1 MEEKSNEEKNEIDIE
16 KNKDKINENKTKEN
30 EELKDLN
37 ENNKNEIMNLQKDN
51 NKIEHKIDN
60 NIENNI
66 NLNLID
72 NILNQENEKRK
83 EKERKN
89 QEKQERKNKLL
100 SKKHKSPEDIENEK
114 IFAENNKILI
124 NFLGD
129 SITEGLKWQ
138 KKEIFCFYLSK
149 WLNIRINNQG
159 YHATR
164 IARQDDDDKDFNFRL
179 KDLDEKA
186 DFAFI
191 FGGTNDYGMGEADLG
206 DINSDSYYTFYGALK
221 NLVKDLLKKFNNDKI
236 CFILPLS
243 RFDENKTAMMESR
256 YACCAAGSSDL
267 NKIIKHG
274 TLERYREIIREICDL
289 NKIDYLDLCKEL
301 PIPDTGG
308 KSQYFKDGLHPNKQG
323 HKIIARNII
332 KYLKQKGII
341 NKNFEYKE

>member
-1 MEEKSNEEKNEIDIE
+1 MEEKSNEEKNQIDIE
-16 KNKDKINENKTKEN
+16 KNKDKRYVNKNKEN
-30 EELKDLN
+30 EEIKDLN
-37 ENNKNEIMNLQKDN
+37 ETNKNETINLQKDN

-83 EKERKN
+83 EKERKK

-149 WLNIRINNQG
+149 WLNVRINNQG

-164 IARQDDDDKDFNFRL
+164 IARQDDDDKDFNYRL
-179 KDLDEKA
+179 KDLDDYA
-186 DFAFI
+186 HFTFI
-191 FGGTNDYGMGEADLG
+191 FGGTNDYAMGEAELG

-243 RFDENKTAMMESR
+243 RFDENK
-256 YACCAAGSSDL
+256 
-267 NKIIKHG
+267 IIKHG

-301 PIPDTGG
+301 PIPDTDG
-308 KSQYFKDGLHPNKQG
+308 KSQFFKDGLHPNKQG

-332 KYLKQKGII
+332 KYLKEKEII
-341 NKNFEYKE
+341 DKNFQYKE

>member
-1 MEEKSNEEKNEIDIE
+1 MEEKINEEKNEIDIE
-16 KNKDKINENKTKEN
+16 KNKDKRYVNKNKEN
-30 EELKDLN
+30 EEIKDLN
-37 ENNKNEIMNLQKDN
+37 ETNKNETINLQKDN
-51 NKIEHKIDN
+51 NKIEHKTDN

-83 EKERKN
+83 EKERKK
-89 QEKQERKNKLL
+89 QEKQERKNKFL

-149 WLNIRINNQG
+149 WLNVRINNQG

-164 IARQDDDDKDFNFRL
+164 IARQDDDDKDFNYRL
-179 KDLDEKA
+179 KDLDDYA
-186 DFAFI
+186 HFTFI
-191 FGGTNDYGMGEADLG
+191 FGGTNDYAMGEAELG

-243 RFDENKTAMMESR
+243 RFDENK
-256 YACCAAGSSDL
+256 
-267 NKIIKHG
+267 IIKHG

-301 PIPDTGG
+301 PIPETDG
-308 KSQYFKDGLHPNKQG
+308 KSQFFKDGLHPNKQG

-332 KYLKQKGII
+332 KYLKEKEII
-341 NKNFEYKE
+341 DKNFQYKE

>member
-1 MEEKSNEEKNEIDIE
+1 MEEKNKEEKNEIIIE
-16 KNKDKINENKTKEN
+16 ENKEKIN
-30 EELKDLN
+30 D
-37 ENNKNEIMNLQKDN
+37 NKNEENKDIKVLDENDKKEILNQPKDN
-51 NKIEHKIDN
+51 NPKEQQNEK

-72 NILNQENEKRK
+72 DILNQENEKRK
-83 EKERKN
+83 EKEKKK
-89 QEKQERKNKLL
+89 QEKQERKNKFL

-114 IFAENNKILI
+114 IFSENNKILI

-149 WLNIRINNQG
+149 WLNVRINNQG

-164 IARQDDDDKDFNFRL
+164 IARQDDDDKDFNYRL
-179 KDLDEKA
+179 KDLDDKA
-186 DFAFI
+186 YFTFI
-191 FGGTNDYGMGEADLG
+191 FGGTNDYAMGEAELG

-243 RFDENKTAMMESR
+243 RFDENK
-256 YACCAAGSSDL
+256 
-267 NKIIKHG
+267 IIKHG

-301 PIPDTGG
+301 PIPETDG
-308 KSQYFKDGLHPNKQG
+308 KSQFFKDGLHPNKQG

-332 KYLKQKGII
+332 KYLKEKEII
-341 NKNFEYKE
+341 DKNFQYKE

>member
-1 MEEKSNEEKNEIDIE
+1 MEEKSNEEKNQIDIE
-16 KNKDKINENKTKEN
+16 KNKDKRYVNKNKEN
-30 EELKDLN
+30 EEIKDLN
-37 ENNKNEIMNLQKDN
+37 ETNKNETINLQKDN
-51 NKIEHKIDN
+51 NKIEHKTDN

-83 EKERKN
+83 EKERKK

-149 WLNIRINNQG
+149 WLNVRINNQG

-164 IARQDDDDKDFNFRL
+164 IARQDDDDKDFNYRL
-179 KDLDEKA
+179 KDLDDYA
-186 DFAFI
+186 HFTFI
-191 FGGTNDYGMGEADLG
+191 FGGTNDYAMGEAELG

-243 RFDENKTAMMESR
+243 RFDENK
-256 YACCAAGSSDL
+256 
-267 NKIIKHG
+267 IIKHG

-301 PIPDTGG
+301 PIPETDG
-308 KSQYFKDGLHPNKQG
+308 KSQFFKDGLHPNKQG

-332 KYLKQKGII
+332 KYLKEKEII
-341 NKNFEYKE
+341 DKNFQYKE

>member
-1 MEEKSNEEKNEIDIE
+1 MEEKSNEEKNQIDIE
-16 KNKDKINENKTKEN
+16 KNKDKRYVNKNKEN
-30 EELKDLN
+30 EEIKDLN
-37 ENNKNEIMNLQKDN
+37 ETNKNETINLQKDN
-51 NKIEHKIDN
+51 NKIEHKTDN

-83 EKERKN
+83 EKERKK

-149 WLNIRINNQG
+149 WLNVRINNQG

-164 IARQDDDDKDFNFRL
+164 IARQDDDDKDFNYRL
-179 KDLDEKA
+179 KDLDDYA
-186 DFAFI
+186 HFTFI
-191 FGGTNDYGMGEADLG
+191 FGGTNDYAMGEAELG

-243 RFDENKTAMMESR
+243 RFDENK
-256 YACCAAGSSDL
+256 
-267 NKIIKHG
+267 IIKHG

-301 PIPDTGG
+301 PIPDTDG
-308 KSQYFKDGLHPNKQG
+308 KSQFFKDGLHPNKQG

-332 KYLKQKGII
+332 KYLKEKEII
-341 NKNFEYKE
+341 DKNFQYKE

>member
-1 MEEKSNEEKNEIDIE
+1 MEEKSNEEMNQIDIE
-16 KNKDKINENKTKEN
+16 KNKDKRYVNKNKEN
-30 EELKDLN
+30 EEIKDLN
-37 ENNKNEIMNLQKDN
+37 DTNKNETINLQKDN
-51 NKIEHKIDN
+51 NKIEHKTDN

-83 EKERKN
+83 EKERKK

-149 WLNIRINNQG
+149 WLNVRINNQG

-164 IARQDDDDKDFNFRL
+164 IARQDDDDKDFNYRL
-179 KDLDEKA
+179 KDLDDKA
-186 DFAFI
+186 YFTFI
-191 FGGTNDYGMGEADLG
+191 FGGTNDYAMGEAELG

-243 RFDENKTAMMESR
+243 RFDENK
-256 YACCAAGSSDL
+256 
-267 NKIIKHG
+267 IIKHG

-301 PIPDTGG
+301 PIPETDG
-308 KSQYFKDGLHPNKQG
+308 KSQFFKDGLHPNKQG

-332 KYLKQKGII
+332 KYLKEKEII
-341 NKNFEYKE
+341 DKNFQYKE

>member
-1 MEEKSNEEKNEIDIE
+1 MEDD
-16 KNKDKINENKTKEN
+16 NKDKI
-30 EELKDLN
+30 
-37 ENNKNEIMNLQKDN
+37 
-51 NKIEHKIDN
+51 
-60 NIENNI
+60 IENNI
-66 NLNLID
+66 INKNNEGNDIKEPENVKEIIQDNLNNNSQKESEKEISKELKENNQALNINLKD
-72 NILNQENEKRK
+72 NIFDKEFKKK
-83 EKERKN
+83 EKERKKL
-89 QEKQERKNKLL
+89 EKQERKNKLL
-100 SKKHKSPEDIENEK
+100 AKKHKSPEEIENEK

-186 DFAFI
+186 DFTFI
-191 FGGTNDYGMGEADLG
+191 FGGTNDYGMGEAELG

-221 NLVKDLLKKFNNDKI
+221 NLVKDLLSKFNNDKI

-243 RFDENKTAMMESR
+243 RFEED
-256 YACCAAGSSDL
+256 
-267 NKIIKHG
+267 KIIKHG
-274 TLERYREIIREICDL
+274 TLQKYRDIIKEICDL
-289 NKIDYLDLCKEL
+289 NKIDTLDLCKEL
-301 PIPDTGG
+301 PIPNTEG
-308 KSQYFKDGLHPNKQG
+308 KSEFFKDGLHPNKQG

-332 KYLKQKGII
+332 KYLKEKEII
-341 NKNFEYKE
+341 DKNFQYKE

>member
-1 MEEKSNEEKNEIDIE
+1 MEEKSNEEKSQIDIE
-16 KNKDKINENKTKEN
+16 KNKDKRYVNKNKEN
-30 EELKDLN
+30 EEIKDLS
-37 ENNKNEIMNLQKDN
+37 ETNKNETINLQKDN
-51 NKIEHKIDN
+51 NKIEHKTDN

-83 EKERKN
+83 EKERKK

-149 WLNIRINNQG
+149 WLNVRINNQG

-164 IARQDDDDKDFNFRL
+164 IARQDDDDKDFNYRL
-179 KDLDEKA
+179 KDLDDYA
-186 DFAFI
+186 HFTFI
-191 FGGTNDYGMGEADLG
+191 FGGTNDYAMGEAELG

-243 RFDENKTAMMESR
+243 RFDENK
-256 YACCAAGSSDL
+256 
-267 NKIIKHG
+267 IIKHG

-301 PIPDTGG
+301 PIPDTDG
-308 KSQYFKDGLHPNKQG
+308 KSQFFKDGLHPNKQG

-332 KYLKQKGII
+332 KYLKEKEII
-341 NKNFEYKE
+341 DKNFQYKE

>member
-1 MEEKSNEEKNEIDIE
+1 MEEKSNEEKSQIDIE
-16 KNKDKINENKTKEN
+16 KNKDKRYVNKNKEN
-30 EELKDLN
+30 EEIKDLN
-37 ENNKNEIMNLQKDN
+37 ETNKNETINLQKDN
-51 NKIEHKIDN
+51 NKIEHKTDN

-83 EKERKN
+83 EKERKK

-149 WLNIRINNQG
+149 WLNVRINNQG

-164 IARQDDDDKDFNFRL
+164 IARQDDDDKDFNYRL
-179 KDLDEKA
+179 KDLDDYA
-186 DFAFI
+186 HFTFI
-191 FGGTNDYGMGEADLG
+191 FGGTNDYAMGEAELG

-243 RFDENKTAMMESR
+243 RFDENK
-256 YACCAAGSSDL
+256 
-267 NKIIKHG
+267 IIKHG

-301 PIPDTGG
+301 PIPDTDG
-308 KSQYFKDGLHPNKQG
+308 KSQFFKDGLHPNKQG

-332 KYLKQKGII
+332 KYLKEKEII
-341 NKNFEYKE
+341 DKNFQYKE

>member
-1 MEEKSNEEKNEIDIE
+1 MEEKSNEEKNQIDIE
-16 KNKDKINENKTKEN
+16 KNKDKRYVNKNKEN
-30 EELKDLN
+30 EEIKDLN
-37 ENNKNEIMNLQKDN
+37 ETNKNETINLQKDN
-51 NKIEHKIDN
+51 NKIEHKTDN

-83 EKERKN
+83 EKERKK

-149 WLNIRINNQG
+149 WLNVRINNQG

-164 IARQDDDDKDFNFRL
+164 IARQDDDDKDFNYRL
-179 KDLDEKA
+179 KDLDDYA
-186 DFAFI
+186 HFTFI
-191 FGGTNDYGMGEADLG
+191 FGGTNDYAMGEAELG

-243 RFDENKTAMMESR
+243 RFDENK
-256 YACCAAGSSDL
+256 
-267 NKIIKHG
+267 IIKHG

-301 PIPDTGG
+301 PIPDTEG
-308 KSQYFKDGLHPNKQG
+308 KSQFFKDGLHPNKQG
-323 HKIIARNII
+323 HKLIARNII
-332 KYLKQKGII
+332 KYLKKKDII

>member
-1 MEEKSNEEKNEIDIE
+1 MEEKNKEEKNEIIIE
-16 KNKDKINENKTKEN
+16 ENKEKINDNKNEENKDKKVLDENDKKEI
-30 EELKDLN
+30 LN
-37 ENNKNEIMNLQKDN
+37 QQKDN
-51 NKIEHKIDN
+51 NPKEQQNEK

-72 NILNQENEKRK
+72 DILNQENEKRK
-83 EKERKN
+83 EKERKK
-89 QEKQERKNKLL
+89 QEKQERKNKFL

-114 IFAENNKILI
+114 IFSENNKILI

-164 IARQDDDDKDFNFRL
+164 IARQDDDNKDFNFRL

-186 DFAFI
+186 DFTFV
-191 FGGTNDYGMGEADLG
+191 FGGTNDYGMGEAELG
-206 DINSDSYYTFYGALK
+206 DINSESYYTFYGALK

-243 RFDENKTAMMESR
+243 RFNED
-256 YACCAAGSSDL
+256 
-267 NKIIKHG
+267 KIIKHG
-274 TLERYREIIREICDL
+274 TLERYREIIREICQI

-301 PIPDTGG
+301 PIPDTEG
-308 KSQYFKDGLHPNKQG
+308 KSQFFKDGLHPNKQG

-332 KYLKQKGII
+332 KYLKEKGII

>member
-1 MEEKSNEEKNEIDIE
+1 MEEKSNEEMNQIDIE
-16 KNKDKINENKTKEN
+16 KNKDKRYVNKNKEN
-30 EELKDLN
+30 EEIKDLN
-37 ENNKNEIMNLQKDN
+37 ETNKNETINLQKDN
-51 NKIEHKIDN
+51 NKIEHKTDN

-83 EKERKN
+83 EKERKK

-149 WLNIRINNQG
+149 WLNVRINNQG

-164 IARQDDDDKDFNFRL
+164 IARQDDDDKDFNYRL
-179 KDLDEKA
+179 KDLDDYA
-186 DFAFI
+186 HFTFI
-191 FGGTNDYGMGEADLG
+191 FGGTNDYAMGEAELG

-243 RFDENKTAMMESR
+243 RFDENK
-256 YACCAAGSSDL
+256 
-267 NKIIKHG
+267 IIKHG

-301 PIPDTGG
+301 PIPETDG
-308 KSQYFKDGLHPNKQG
+308 KSQFFKDGLHPNKQG

-332 KYLKQKGII
+332 KYLKEKEII
-341 NKNFEYKE
+341 DKNFQYKE

>member
-1 MEEKSNEEKNEIDIE
+1 MEEKNKEEKKEIIIEENKEKINDNKNEEKKDIKVLDENDKKEI
-16 KNKDKINENKTKEN
+16 
-30 EELKDLN
+30 LN
-37 ENNKNEIMNLQKDN
+37 QQKDN
-51 NKIEHKIDN
+51 NPKEQQSEK

-72 NILNQENEKRK
+72 DILNQENEKRK
-83 EKERKN
+83 EKERKK
-89 QEKQERKNKLL
+89 QEKQERKNKFL
-100 SKKHKSPEDIENEK
+100 SKKHKSQEDIENEK
-114 IFAENNKILI
+114 IFSENNKILI

-149 WLNIRINNQG
+149 WLNVRINNQG

-164 IARQDDDDKDFNFRL
+164 IARQDDDDKDFNYRL

-186 DFAFI
+186 DFTFI
-191 FGGTNDYGMGEADLG
+191 FGGTNDYAMGEAELG

-243 RFDENKTAMMESR
+243 RYQED
-256 YACCAAGSSDL
+256 
-267 NKIIKHG
+267 KIIKHG
-274 TLERYREIIREICDL
+274 TLERYREIIREICEL

-301 PIPDTGG
+301 PIPDTEG
-308 KSQYFKDGLHPNKQG
+308 KSQFFKDGLHPNKQA

-332 KYLKQKGII
+332 KYLKEKEII

>member
-1 MEEKSNEEKNEIDIE
+1 MEEKNKEEKNEIIIE
-16 KNKDKINENKTKEN
+16 ENKEKINDNKNEENKDKKVLDENDKKEI
-30 EELKDLN
+30 LN
-37 ENNKNEIMNLQKDN
+37 QQKDN
-51 NKIEHKIDN
+51 NPKEQQNEK

-72 NILNQENEKRK
+72 DILNQENEKRK
-83 EKERKN
+83 EKERKK
-89 QEKQERKNKLL
+89 QEKQERKNKFL

-114 IFAENNKILI
+114 IFSENNKILI

-149 WLNIRINNQG
+149 WLNVRINNQG

-164 IARQDDDDKDFNFRL
+164 IARQDDDDKDFNYRL

-186 DFAFI
+186 DFTFV
-191 FGGTNDYGMGEADLG
+191 FGGTNDYAMGEAELG

-243 RFDENKTAMMESR
+243 RFQED
-256 YACCAAGSSDL
+256 
-267 NKIIKHG
+267 KIIKHG
-274 TLERYREIIREICDL
+274 TLERYREIIREICEL

-301 PIPDTGG
+301 PIPDTEG
-308 KSQYFKDGLHPNKQG
+308 KSQFFKDGLHPNKQA

-332 KYLKQKGII
+332 KYLKEKGII